1 MGLYKTMSRFGSCK
15 LWSQLYVLFMILEFD
30 CMCKNGGRCHQI
42 TGDCICKDGY
52 YGTKCE
58 IFDQCRRI
66 EKENEI
72 CVGGIT
78 FCL

>member
-1 MGLYKTMSRFGSCK
+1 
-15 LWSQLYVLFMILEFD
+15 MILEFD

-72 CVGGIT
+72 CAGGIT